1 MLAAAAATAGASQP
15 VIAAL
20 LGLGAAGLGGAVVAM
35 AWNVHARQIRLAEL
49 LVRRQFILT
58 REPAAPEQSLNGHA
72 GPETALAGVQET
84 LETVGAREAQAGQ
97 KAHGAPGGQ
106 GGNGG
111 NGGNGGRGAAT
122 ARPAK
127 LVIEGPETVVVG
139 EQVRYVVRPTAV
151 GTAVTW
157 AAGGGSVSQ
166 APDPTHPDELLLI
179 ADRPGGLMLHVRVR
193 EGLTE
198 RRETKSVTAV
208 PDVTP
213 AASPFPLR
221 LFLHG
226 WGLVVVAILVI
237 GFAAALD
244 ALGNLTAADFIALV
258 VPLTALLG
266 VIAVVRTASD
276 PAPRPGKGPA
286 SPEP

>member
-1 MLAAAAATAGASQP
+1 MSAD
-15 VIAAL
+15 
-20 LGLGAAGLGGAVVAM
+20 
-35 AWNVHARQIRLAEL
+35 
-49 LVRRQFILT
+49 RR
-58 REPAAPEQSLNGHA
+58 RSPA
-72 GPETALAGVQET
+72 GPGPRRRLTSS
-84 LETVGAREAQAGQ
+84 ART
-97 KAHGAPGGQ
+97 
-106 GGNGG
+106 
-111 NGGNGGRGAAT
+111 R
-122 ARPAK
+122 
-127 LVIEGPETVVVG
+127 
-139 EQVRYVVRPTAV
+139 
-151 GTAVTW
+151 
-157 AAGGGSVSQ
+157 
-166 APDPTHPDELLLI
+166 THPDELLLI
-179 ADRPGGLMLHVRVR
+179 ADRSGSLMLHVRVR

-237 GFAAALD
+237 GSAGALD